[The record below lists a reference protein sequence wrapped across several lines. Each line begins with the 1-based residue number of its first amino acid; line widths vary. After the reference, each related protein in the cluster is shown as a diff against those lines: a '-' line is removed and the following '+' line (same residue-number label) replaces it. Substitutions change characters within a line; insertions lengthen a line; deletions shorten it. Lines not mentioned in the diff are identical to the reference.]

1 MFIFQFLLLF
11 YTIVAAS
18 SPATC
23 SNASVYFSGSDFISS
38 PSIYSYTIESQ
49 TPFKKNYTQKLHD
62 YNEQWR
68 TVQHYNNPYRNNRPN
83 VNKNRHSSITPIIP
97 LVTTGR
103 TTSARPEEINNC
115 GLDGLAVYK
124 IVLQTYWTR
133 ELFPKHYP
141 DWRPTAQWTKTVG
154 CSHDSSYILYRLGR
168 LASAGVKQFAETGKS
183 DIFDNT
189 SGDQQQQLKK
199 SMPSQNIVA
208 NKSGFSVFD
217 EFNLPAIITGAGR
230 SESKFF
236 VDSNHSLISLMTRVV
251 PSPDWFIGIDSFQLC
266 LGGSWIDKVTIEMDP
281 LDAGSDNGFTFT
293 APNWPTSPQGVIY
306 RITSKYPAH
315 PAGSFFYPTNKRLPP
330 IATVQLMK
338 LKEYELSEVFHF
350 AEDDRKY
357 EVVHTQT
364 HLEMEHNHVEMN
376 NELSASIEQERQN
389 EIAKQPTFLT
399 EKDRIRSQLL
409 AKMNPLNDTLFN
421 KSADV
426 PKNDRK
432 AIILNIASSYGN
444 SKSLLASSPSLTG
457 YPSIVKRHRAKRVR
471 DCRVSHWSE
480 WSVCSKTCGVG
491 EMHRYRKIIKHGK
504 RGGRPCPP
512 LMQSKW
518 CGADIRCHLPNAYF
532 NWSNS

>member
-1 MFIFQFLLLF
+1 MSKDSK
-11 YTIVAAS
+11 AS
-18 SPATC
+18 SFMK
-23 SNASVYFSGSDFISS
+23 SGNDFRFS
-38 PSIYSYTIESQ
+38 
-49 TPFKKNYTQKLHD
+49 
-62 YNEQWR
+62 R
-68 TVQHYNNPYRNNRPN
+68 R
-83 VNKNRHSSITPIIP
+83 
-97 LVTTGR
+97 
-103 TTSARPEEINNC
+103 
-115 GLDGLAVYK
+115 
-124 IVLQTYWTR
+124 
-133 ELFPKHYP
+133 
-141 DWRPTAQWTKTVG
+141 
-154 CSHDSSYILYRLGR
+154 SHDSSYILYRLGR
-168 LASAGVKQFAETGKS
+168 LASAAVKQFAETGKT
-183 DIFDNT
+183 DTFDSS

-236 VDSNHSLISLMTRVV
+236 VDSNHSLISLMTRIV
-251 PSPDWFIGIDSFQLC
+251 PSPDWFIGIDSFQDGSGLLTTRLTVVTTGFKRNDLYNKENNSNFDLYLC

-330 IATVQLMK
+330 IATVQLIK

-409 AKMNPLNDTLFN
+409 AKMNPL
-421 KSADV
+421 
-426 PKNDRK
+426 
-432 AIILNIASSYGN
+432 
-444 SKSLLASSPSLTG
+444 
-457 YPSIVKRHRAKRVR
+457 YPG
-471 DCRVSHWSE
+471 
-480 WSVCSKTCGVG
+480 T
-491 EMHRYRKIIKHGK
+491 
-504 RGGRPCPP
+504 
-512 LMQSKW
+512 
-518 CGADIRCHLPNAYF
+518 
-532 NWSNS
+532 